1 MHEFRD
7 NMVEYCEQH
16 FGMYIVVRDVQ
27 KTSKFL
33 VDEYNLYSSPIY
45 KKIRPSEHL
54 YSILETLIKL
64 Q

>member
-16 FGMYIVVRDVQ
+16 FGMYIVVRDLQ

-33 VDEYNLYSSPIY
+33 VDEYNLYFSPIY
-45 KKIRPSEHL
+45 KKKIVLTNFYTVYLKR
-54 YSILETLIKL
+54 
-64 Q
+64 